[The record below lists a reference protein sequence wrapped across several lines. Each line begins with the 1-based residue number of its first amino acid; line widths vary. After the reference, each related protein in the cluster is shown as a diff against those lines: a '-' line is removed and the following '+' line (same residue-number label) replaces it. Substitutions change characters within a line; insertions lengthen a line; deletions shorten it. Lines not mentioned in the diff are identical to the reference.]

1 MNILGAQTS
10 LTLPNVCSFEHV
22 NTQALTKFMTQLT
35 MPNMSK
41 SMNTR
46 TLNGDSQNVC
56 IIDVKLSN
64 TFQHKSV
71 AKATQ

>member
-1 MNILGAQTS
+1 
-10 LTLPNVCSFEHV
+10 V

-56 IIDVKLSN
+56 IIGAKLSY

-71 AKATQ
+71 AKATQQENQLLIHLIDKIHESSLVI